1 MDIFDAHCH
10 IIDPKF
16 PLFANEGFLPD
27 PYCFSDYKASLAS
40 LDLNAVGGAIV
51 SGSFQGYDQSYL
63 IDTLD
68 KNPDSFVGVAQVPVD
83 ISDAELDYL
92 NEHRVRAV
100 RFNLFRGMTGQNFDR
115 MLLLSERVF
124 NKFGWHTEIYM
135 DARKVEDLYPFLSK
149 IPKLVI
155 DHLGM
160 NEVESDKIRL
170 LVENGTIFKATGF
183 GRINMHPIPVMKEM
197 IAINPGSVI
206 FGTDLPGTR
215 ARRPIQHADI
225 ELIESNFTEK
235 ECQLIFKETAEKL
248 YLHR

>member
-1 MDIFDAHCH
+1 MDIFDAHFH

-27 PYCFSDYKASLAS
+27 PYRFSDYEASLTS
-40 LDLNAVGGAIV
+40 LDINCIGGAIV

-63 IDTLD
+63 IETL
-68 KNPDSFVGVAQVPVD
+68 KNIPDSFVGVAQVPAD
-83 ISDAELDYL
+83 ISDMELAYL
-92 NEHRVRAV
+92 NEQRVRAV
-100 RFNLFRGMTGQNFDR
+100 RFNLFRGMAGQNFDK
-115 MLLLSERVF
+115 MLLLSKRVF
-124 NKFGWHTEIYM
+124 ENFGWHTEIYM
-135 DARKVEDLYPFLSK
+135 DARKIEEFYPFLSR

-160 NEVESDKIRL
+160 NKVESDKMRL
-170 LVENGTIFKATGF
+170 LLENGTIFKATGF
-183 GRINMHPIPVMKEM
+183 GRINMDPIPVMKEM
-197 IAINPGSVI
+197 LSFNPGSVI

-215 ARRPIQHADI
+215 ARRPILRSDI

-235 ECQLIFKETAEKL
+235 ETQLIFKETAEKL